1 VSSIKSQHLVEVLRN
16 EGLRYTAQRQ
26 AVWDEIKKSEEHR
39 DAEDIYLQLKSNN
52 HNVSRAT
59 VYRTIDVLVKN
70 QMVRKM
76 DLGDGRNLF
85 EPRIDDEHH
94 DHMICL
100 DTGKIIEFFDE
111 ELEDLQDKIAE
122 KHGYKVVRHVHQ
134 LFVKPIK

>member
-1 VSSIKSQHLVEVLRN
+1 MSSIKSQHLVEVLRK
-16 EGLRYTAQRQ
+16 EGLRYTSQRQ
-26 AVWDEIKKSEEHR
+26 TVWDEIKKSEEHR

-70 QMVRKM
+70 HMVRKM

>member
-1 VSSIKSQHLVEVLRN
+1 MNSIKSQHLVKVLRK
-16 EGLRYTAQRQ
+16 EGLRYTSQRQ

-39 DAEDIYLQLKSNN
+39 DVEDIYLQLKSNN

-70 QMVRKM
+70 HMVRKM

-85 EPRIDDEHH
+85 EPSIDDEHH

-111 ELEDLQDKIAE
+111 ELEELQDKIAE

>member
-1 VSSIKSQHLVEVLRN
+1 MSSIKSQHLVEVLRK
-16 EGLRYTAQRQ
+16 EGLRYTSQRQ

-39 DAEDIYLQLKSNN
+39 DVEDIYLQLKSNN
-52 HNVSRAT
+52 YNVSRAT

-70 QMVRKM
+70 HMVRKM

-111 ELEDLQDKIAE
+111 DLEDLQDKIAE

>member
-1 VSSIKSQHLVEVLRN
+1 VSSIKSQHLVEVLRK
-16 EGLRYTAQRQ
+16 EGLRYTSQRQ

-39 DAEDIYLQLKSNN
+39 NAEDIYLQLKSNN

-70 QMVRKM
+70 HMVRKM
-76 DLGDGRNLF
+76 DLGDGQNLF

-100 DTGKIIEFFDE
+100 DTGRIIEFFDE
-111 ELEDLQDKIAE
+111 DLEDLQDKIAE